1 MKTLEQ
7 AVDNLSE
14 TIKEASE
21 MIISLRE
28 ENKKQKVALD
38 YVKQWLNENIDEG
51 SRDSNKHGT
60 DRPDGIKYD
69 SSQSSSK
76 FKRTFGRIGVTT
88 LTISLC
94 TEKCIMNS

>member
-28 ENKKQKVALD
+28 ENKKQKDALD

-51 SRDSNKHGT
+51 S
-60 DRPDGIKYD
+60 PDGVKYD
-69 SSQSSSK
+69 SANLLQNVK
-76 FKRTFGRIGVTT
+76 ELLG
-88 LTISLC
+88 
-94 TEKCIMNS
+94 E

>member
-51 SRDSNKHGT
+51 S
-60 DRPDGIKYD
+60 PDGVQYD
-69 SSQSSSK
+69 STNLLQNLK
-76 FKRTFGRIGVTT
+76 ELLG
-88 LTISLC
+88 
-94 TEKCIMNS
+94 E

>member
-51 SRDSNKHGT
+51 S
-60 DRPDGIKYD
+60 PDGVKYD
-69 SSQSSSK
+69 SANLLQNVK
-76 FKRTFGRIGVTT
+76 ELLG
-88 LTISLC
+88 
-94 TEKCIMNS
+94 E

>member
-69 SSQSSSK
+69 STNLLQNLK
-76 FKRTFGRIGVTT
+76 ELLG
-88 LTISLC
+88 
-94 TEKCIMNS
+94 E

>member
-28 ENKKQKVALD
+28 ENKKQKDALD

-51 SRDSNKHGT
+51 SH
-60 DRPDGIKYD
+60 DGVKYD
-69 SSQSSSK
+69 SANLLQNVK
-76 FKRTFGRIGVTT
+76 ELLG
-88 LTISLC
+88 
-94 TEKCIMNS
+94 E

>member
-21 MIISLRE
+21 MIKSLRE
-28 ENKKQKVALD
+28 ENKKQKDALD

-51 SRDSNKHGT
+51 S
-60 DRPDGIKYD
+60 PDGVKYD
-69 SSQSSSK
+69 SANILQNVK
-76 FKRTFGRIGVTT
+76 ELLG
-88 LTISLC
+88 
-94 TEKCIMNS
+94 E

>member
-7 AVDNLSE
+7 AVDDLSE

-51 SRDSNKHGT
+51 S
-60 DRPDGIKYD
+60 PDGVKYD
-69 SSQSSSK
+69 SANLLQNVK
-76 FKRTFGRIGVTT
+76 ELLG
-88 LTISLC
+88 
-94 TEKCIMNS
+94 E

>member
-28 ENKKQKVALD
+28 ENKKQKDALD

-51 SRDSNKHGT
+51 SPMVFSMT
-60 DRPDGIKYD
+60 LPIF
-69 SSQSSSK
+69 
-76 FKRTFGRIGVTT
+76 FK
-88 LTISLC
+88 
-94 TEKCIMNS
+94 M

>member
-21 MIISLRE
+21 MIKSLRE
-28 ENKKQKVALD
+28 ENKKQKDALD

-51 SRDSNKHGT
+51 S
-60 DRPDGIKYD
+60 PDGVKYD
-69 SSQSSSK
+69 SANLLQNVK
-76 FKRTFGRIGVTT
+76 ELLG
-88 LTISLC
+88 
-94 TEKCIMNS
+94 E

>member
-7 AVDNLSE
+7 AVDDLSE

-21 MIISLRE
+21 MIKSLRE

-51 SRDSNKHGT
+51 SRDFNKHGT
-60 DRPDGIKYD
+60 DRPDGIAYD
-69 SSQSSSK
+69 STNLLQNLK
-76 FKRTFGRIGVTT
+76 ELLG
-88 LTISLC
+88 
-94 TEKCIMNS
+94 E

>member
-51 SRDSNKHGT
+51 SRDSTNMGQT
-60 DRPDGIKYD
+60 GLTVLSMILPIF
-69 SSQSSSK
+69 
-76 FKRTFGRIGVTT
+76 FKI
-88 LTISLC
+88 
-94 TEKCIMNS
+94 